1 MMSAACSIDT
11 IRGSHLP
18 RCDLVKYVDAS
29 GFLEFESGS
38 VGCNRMPPVPC
49 QPPFCLS
56 LTSPCMRLCV
66 CYAGAPLCVLLSLQP
81 CETCGVLTSRFAI
94 VVICDFI
101 QNTHTMHRYTMH
113 GENVTTLAR
122 RPTPARRHG
131 YVPSHVKAA
140 EASKNL

>member
-1 MMSAACSIDT
+1 MSAACSIDT

-29 GFLEFESGS
+29 GFLEFESGP
-38 VGCNRMPPVPC
+38 VGIPEAFNTLSSKTFLSMKACHRMPPVPC

-81 CETCGVLTSRFAI
+81 CETCGVLTFRFAI
-94 VVICDFI
+94 VVA
-101 QNTHTMHRYTMH
+101 TR
-113 GENVTTLAR
+113 VL
-122 RPTPARRHG
+122 TPHVSPVALVILPPMVLSRFSFG
-131 YVPSHVKAA
+131 Y
-140 EASKNL
+140 